1 MHPCLDVISVSEL
14 KQIPNNVCNR
24 NQALNDLQRHYIHI
38 TDSDNDFIFDEIKRR
53 YTIEYEID
61 MSVYDEEYY
70 FK

>member
-1 MHPCLDVISVSEL
+1 MSVSEL

-24 NQALNDLQRHYIHI
+24 NQSLNALQRHSIHI
-38 TDSDNDFIFDEIKRR
+38 TDSDNDFILDEIKRW

>member
-1 MHPCLDVISVSEL
+1 MQQKPSTH
-14 KQIPNNVCNR
+14 
-24 NQALNDLQRHYIHI
+24 ALQGHSIHI
-38 TDSDNDFIFDEIKRR
+38 TDYDNDFILDEIKRW